1 MPEFLQLDFPALFGG
16 SLAALACAL
25 VGNYLVLTRR
35 AMFTDAISH
44 VTLPGVLIAFLITGS
59 TATLPMLIGGV
70 GAALIAAGLV
80 FLLTRLGGVE
90 PSAALGVVFTSLFA
104 SGVVLMEQSGAA
116 RTTFDVHHVLYGNLE
131 GLVWPA
137 ATGFESLG
145 DPGALSMLPDA
156 IGRMAVILA
165 LVAAMVAIWH
175 KELAL
180 AAFDPAFAAAS
191 GVPVRLI
198 DLVLLGA
205 TALATVAAFE
215 SVGVILALAMIVCP
229 AASARLLTRRLGP
242 QIALSLM
249 LALGTVWLG
258 YAIAVL
264 GPAAFGYDLSLNAA
278 GVIGALSGAGFGATA
293 MFQGTRI
300 GRFLQSGRGD
310 AEAVRS

>member
-1 MPEFLQLDFPALFGG
+1 MAEFMQLDFPALLGG
-16 SLAALACAL
+16 SLAAIACSL
-25 VGNYLVLTRR
+25 VGNYLVLTQR

-44 VTLPGVLIAFLITGS
+44 VTLPGVLIAFLVTGS

-80 FLLTRLGGVE
+80 FVLTRLGGVE

-104 SGVVLMEQSGAA
+104 LGVVLMEQSGAA

-137 ATGFESLG
+137 ATGLESLG
-145 DPGALSMLPDA
+145 DLGSLSMLPDA
-156 IGRMAVILA
+156 IGRMVVILA
-165 LVAAMVAIWH
+165 FVAAVIAIWH

-180 AAFDPAFAAAS
+180 VAFDPVFAAAS
-191 GVPVRLI
+191 GIPVRLI
-198 DLVLLGA
+198 DIVLLGA

-229 AASARLLTRRLGP
+229 AATARLMTRRLRP
-242 QIALSLM
+242 QIALSLL

-278 GVIGALSGAGFGATA
+278 GVIGALSGLSFGLTAMLEAAKPKRVLRTSHTGAT
-293 MFQGTRI
+293 
-300 GRFLQSGRGD
+300 
-310 AEAVRS
+310 